1 MGFFIRSH
9 HPISEMSW
17 SRIHRERFHESGP
30 GNSFLKILASRMWNI
45 PVLGTNGFHSFIL
58 GPILSHL
65 QNIGHV
71 RCIWPPLP
79 SFLRLFSVVLPA
91 GVMDLSLAWC
101 SAAKSGDPWPLQG
114 IPCWIGM
121 PCWSL
126 NLISAWWLIPRIVNG
141 LVHPSD
147 FSGLTLQKSH
157 VNHWGELTH

>member
-126 NLISAWWLIPRIVNG
+126 NLIS
-141 LVHPSD
+141 LVAHPTNRKWVSSPQW
-147 FSGLTLQKSH
+147 FQWINPTY
-157 VNHWGELTH
+157 